1 MPLNALFICSKV
13 LSEDRTLF
21 SVLNQLCRWNK
32 PASPNKP
39 STDKD
44 ERKAAASSDRAD
56 APRRAQ
62 APATAFE
69 KAIRSRAGTRDDDDA
84 AAAAAPP
91 PEPAAEEEEEEDD
104 DDDEADAEARYESA
118 RRGFAADEGGAQDLV
133 RSKKRSENVRW
144 RERDA
149 KRKAGRLPHRQRE
162 TCSRLHRDGA
172 RQSKRRE
179 RARAARE
186 SEELASLAS
195 GKFRMTGKSK
205 ALARHVQPRGRAG
218 ASIHERL
225 HLSLI
230 HI

>member
-1 MPLNALFICSKV
+1 M
-13 LSEDRTLF
+13 
-21 SVLNQLCRWNK
+21 
-32 PASPNKP
+32 
-39 STDKD
+39 
-44 ERKAAASSDRAD
+44 
-56 APRRAQ
+56 
-62 APATAFE
+62 
-69 KAIRSRAGTRDDDDA
+69 
-84 AAAAAPP
+84 
-91 PEPAAEEEEEEDD
+91 
-104 DDDEADAEARYESA
+104 
-118 RRGFAADEGGAQDLV
+118 
-133 RSKKRSENVRW
+133 RW

-225 HLSLI
+225 HDEHDELVYAEATRLFAARMRRHGRCARTRECRAHVDAALRRI
-230 HI
+230 EAAAAGGAVGLRG